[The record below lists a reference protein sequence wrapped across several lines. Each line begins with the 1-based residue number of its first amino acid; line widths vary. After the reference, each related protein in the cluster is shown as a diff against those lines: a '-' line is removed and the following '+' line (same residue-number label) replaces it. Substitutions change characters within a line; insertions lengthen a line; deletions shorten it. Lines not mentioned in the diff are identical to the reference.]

1 MPYRQR
7 RLDDAER
14 RECSGDN
21 ANDDDDDD
29 APGTTMSATMT
40 THERV
45 GDATVIASIFGEK
58 RPILCVTEENTKK
71 SNPHFETWTPRI
83 GLVRDLSIF
92 QIRESQNRFGVHSNL
107 GTNINI
113 PRGPSARTS
122 TCSTGM
128 IFLPSVARFSFSSI
142 IPVLWLPPM
151 VAALLPSS
159 LVPL

>member
-14 RECSGDN
+14 RECSGND

-71 SNPHFETWTPRI
+71 AIPISKRGLPESVWLGICQYSKSGSPRI
-83 GLVRDLSIF
+83 GLGF
-92 QIRESQNRFGVHSNL
+92 
-107 GTNINI
+107 I
-113 PRGPSARTS
+113 PIWGPT
-122 TCSTGM
+122 
-128 IFLPSVARFSFSSI
+128 
-142 IPVLWLPPM
+142 
-151 VAALLPSS
+151 
-159 LVPL
+159 